1 MTRYLL
7 ILFIFFFKQ
16 YSAQHL
22 GYKFIENKNQWPSQV
37 RYKADLNSGYLF
49 IENNGFVFNLYDAH
63 SVNKY
68 IKNHHLNINQTIEEL
83 IDELPK
89 SISSRA
95 HKLNCITEATKK
107 NYLIKE
113 TSQSDQRKKYLKPSQ
128 ELLDELNEFLK
139 ILD

>member
-1 MTRYLL
+1 LKIESKLEIIDKLYNHS
-7 ILFIFFFKQ
+7 FKQ
-16 YSAQHL
+16 ISYFQNEIT
-22 GYKFIENKNQWPSQV
+22 KFKIFLLV
-37 RYKADLNSGYLF
+37 
-49 IENNGFVFNLYDAH
+49 
-63 SVNKY
+63 

-113 TSQSDQRKKYLKPSQ
+113 TSKTDQRKKYLKPSQ

>member
-7 ILFIFFFKQ
+7 ILFIFFFNQ

-68 IKNHHLNINQTIEEL
+68 IKNHHLKENNFHKKELGWHSYTINFRGRNSTCS
-83 IDELPK
+83 IDGSHETPEYYNFFLGNDPSK
-89 SISSRA
+89 WGEKA
-95 HKLNCITEATKK
+95 KAYTQ
-107 NYLIKE
+107 IK
-113 TSQSDQRKKYLKPSQ
+113 YNNL
-128 ELLDELNEFLK
+128 
-139 ILD
+139 

>member
-1 MTRYLL
+1 MKIDSKFGTIEKLYNHS
-7 ILFIFFFKQ
+7 FKQ
-16 YSAQHL
+16 ISYFQNDIT
-22 GYKFIENKNQWPSQV
+22 KFKIFLLV
-37 RYKADLNSGYLF
+37 
-49 IENNGFVFNLYDAH
+49 
-63 SVNKY
+63 
-68 IKNHHLNINQTIEEL
+68 IKNYQDNKNQTIEEL

-89 SISSRA
+89 TISSRA

-139 ILD
+139 ILN